1 MTTLGKDQ
9 KEVGADVTFIH
20 RLETLQGGWEKTGR
34 DVPRGLTLQKELN
47 KLQSCEF
54 SSFEKLDNN

>member
-1 MTTLGKDQ
+1 
-9 KEVGADVTFIH
+9 VTFIH